1 MPRPWP
7 IGSTSRIVA
16 DLDSG
21 TKIAVSRIASAQIGR
36 LIQNT
41 ARQSTSSISAP
52 PTIGPSAIEMP
63 TTPPQTPIA
72 RARSTRPVNTWVMID
87 IATGFI
93 IEPPMACRNRARDQR
108 LDVGREAAQQRA
120 EREDRQPDLEHAPA
134 AEPVAGGAGQHQQ
147 RRQHQ
152 RVDVDDPLQLRRRR
166 AEIGADVGN
175 GDVDDRRVHRH
186 DQQAQ
191 AAGHQDDGLAPS
203 AQRPDDSF
211 IHTTIV
217 KLQLSGRQA
226 IAT

>member
-7 IGSTSRIVA
+7 IGSISRIVA

-21 TKIAVSRIASAQIGR
+21 TKIAVSRIADRADRQVDPEHRAPVDQLDERTADDRAERHRDADDAAPDADRAGPLHPTGEHLRDDRHRDGVHHRAADR
-36 LIQNT
+36 LQE
-41 ARQSTSSISAP
+41 AR
-52 PTIGPSAIEMP
+52 G
-63 TTPPQTPIA
+63 
-72 RARSTRPVNTWVMID
+72 
-87 IATGFI
+87 
-93 IEPPMACRNRARDQR
+93 DQR
-108 LDVGREAAQQRA
+108 LDVGRQAAQQRCQ
-120 EREDRQPDLEHAPA
+120 REDRQPDLERAPA

-152 RVDVDDPLQLRRRR
+152 GVDVDDPLQLRRRR
-166 AEIGADVGN
+166 AEVGADVGN

-217 KLQLSGRQA
+217 KLQLSEMQA
-226 IAT
+226 SPQ